1 MAVDKNFC
9 RNDIFLLFFLV
20 IAYKT
25 RYNIRCGLI
34 GMNKGY
40 YIISFFKNNV
50 VLVVAFVA
58 AAVSCIFIPPDAGY
72 ADYFDLRTLISLFG
86 MSAVVA
92 ALKNLRFFR
101 ILAAKIISLFKTT
114 RSAISAL
121 VAITYIASMLIANDM
136 ALITFLPLGYFVLH
150 SSKQEKHMAFTFTM
164 QTVAANLGGMLTP
177 FGNPQNLYLYNKF
190 RIPTSEFF
198 GIMIFP
204 TLFSVLL
211 IALCCLFIKKETLEK
226 PESQEGRLNKTKTA
240 FCFAFFAYMLL
251 IVFRVVPYWT
261 GLLIIPVMLIF
272 DRTALGKVDYSLL
285 LTFCMFFIFTGNL
298 SRLDAVDSFFRVLLG
313 KSVLLTGVV
322 SCQLI
327 SNVPSAVLLSGFT
340 ADYAALLT
348 AVNIGG
354 CGTLISSMA
363 SLISFKCFCAYRPRE
378 KGKYLLLNSAV
389 NLGFLI
395 ALTLFCLLLPLF

>member
-1 MAVDKNFC
+1 
-9 RNDIFLLFFLV
+9 
-20 IAYKT
+20 
-25 RYNIRCGLI
+25 
-34 GMNKGY
+34 MNKRY
-40 YIISFFKNNV
+40 YIISFLKNNV
-50 VLVVAFVA
+50 VLVVAFAA
-58 AAVSCIFIPPDAGY
+58 AAVSCIFVPPDAAY
-72 ADYFDLRTLISLFG
+72 AEYFDLRTLISLLG

-101 ILAAKIISLFKTT
+101 ILAAKIISSFKTT

-150 SSKQEKHMAFTFTM
+150 SAGQEKHMAFTFTM

-190 RIPTSEFF
+190 QIPASEFF

-211 IALCCLFIKKETLEK
+211 IFLCCLFVKKETLEK
-226 PESQEGRLNKTKTA
+226 PEKQEERLNKPRTA
-240 FCFAFFAYMLL
+240 FCFALFAYMLL
-251 IVFRVVPYWT
+251 IVFRIVPYWT
-261 GLLIIPVMLIF
+261 GLLIVPVMLFF
-272 DRTALGKVDYSLL
+272 DKTALGKVDYSLL

-298 SRLDAVDSFFRVLLG
+298 SRIDAVDSFFRALLG

-340 ADYAALLT
+340 SDYAALLA

-363 SLISFKCFCAYRPRE
+363 SLISFKCFCSNRPLE

-389 NLGFLI
+389 NFGFLLI
-395 ALTLFCLLLPLF
+395 LTLFCLLLPLF